1 MTVRSLTHQLFAMKN
16 RFHVKKALF
25 ILTAMLLITMSNATA
40 EPLLHPTFNTLFK
53 PLLADP
59 TEPRIAVM
67 PWLEKSH
74 LQLDI
79 GSSVDLYQS
88 DSKNFAAGVDFATW
102 SLLNRDDNFKFPV
115 DAIDYLFGINA
126 SWKQPV
132 SIGALPF
139 DELSGKIRLSHISA
153 HFEDGHYDAA
163 THDWIQDDCPFNI
176 PFTYSREFVNLV
188 VALSS
193 PQHRLYAGYQYI
205 YHTIPDGI
213 NPHSFQAGVEL
224 STPCNTYLA
233 ADFKLLPIWQPSL
246 DETRGYRG
254 TWNLQAGM
262 RLNGIGLDNIRVA
275 CNYFSG
281 MSRHGMYFYRPES
294 YTTVGIIVGL

>member
-1 MTVRSLTHQLFAMKN
+1 MNNRSHLSRT
-16 RFHVKKALF
+16 LF
-25 ILTAMLLITMSNATA
+25 ILSAMLLISMNSAKA
-40 EPLLHPTFNTLFK
+40 EPLLNPTFNTLFK

-59 TEPRIAVM
+59 MEPKIGVM
-67 PWLEKSH
+67 PWFEKRK

-79 GSSVDLYQS
+79 GSSADLYQS
-88 DSKNFAAGVDFATW
+88 KSSKCAAGVDFATY
-102 SLLNRDDNFKFPV
+102 SLLNRGDNFRFPV

-126 SWKQPV
+126 SWKKPV

-163 THDWIQDDCPFNI
+163 THEWIQEADWSGTT

-193 PQHRLYAGYQYI
+193 PKHRIYAGYQYL
-205 YHTIPDGI
+205 YHTIPEGI
-213 NPHSFQAGVEL
+213 NPHSFQTGVEL
-224 STPCNTYLA
+224 STSSSSYIA

-246 DETRGYRG
+246 EKTRGFRG
-254 TWNLQAGM
+254 TWNLQAGV
-262 RLNGIGLDNIRVA
+262 RLTSIGLDKVRIA

-294 YTTVGIIVGL
+294 FATAGFIVDL

>member
-1 MTVRSLTHQLFAMKN
+1 MKN
-16 RFHVKKALF
+16 RSCINKALF
-25 ILTAMLLITMSNATA
+25 ILTAMLLITMNNATA
-40 EPLLHPTFNTLFK
+40 EPLLNPTFNTLFK

-59 TEPRIAVM
+59 MEPKIAVM
-67 PWLEKSH
+67 PWLEKH
-74 LQLDI
+74 RLQLNI
-79 GSSVDLYQS
+79 GSSADLYQS
-88 DSKNFAAGVDFATW
+88 KSNNFAAGVDFATY
-102 SLLNRDDNFKFPV
+102 SLLNRGDNFKFPV

-132 SIGALPF
+132 SIGSLPF
-139 DELSGKIRLSHISA
+139 DELSGKVRLSHISA
-153 HFEDGHYDAA
+153 HFEDGHYDA
-163 THDWIQDDCPFNI
+163 TNHNWIQEADWSGTI

-193 PQHRLYAGYQYI
+193 PNHRIYAGYQYL

-213 NPHSFQAGVEL
+213 NPHSFQAGAEL
-224 STPCNTYLA
+224 STSSSTYIA
-233 ADFKLLPIWQPSL
+233 ADFKLLPIWQSSL
-246 DETRGYRG
+246 EETRGFRG

-262 RLNGIGLDNIRVA
+262 RLNSIGLDKVRIA

-294 YTTVGIIVGL
+294 FATAGFIIDL

>member
-1 MTVRSLTHQLFAMKN
+1 MK
-16 RFHVKKALF
+16 RPYPLGKALF
-25 ILTAMLLITMSNATA
+25 ILSAVLLISMTNASA
-40 EPLLHPTFNTLFK
+40 EPLLKPTLSPTFNTLFQ

-59 TEPRIAVM
+59 LEPRIAVM
-67 PWLEKSH
+67 PWLGKRH

-79 GSSVDLYQS
+79 GSSADLYQS
-88 DSKNFAAGVDFATW
+88 TNKDFAVGVDFATY
-102 SLLNRDDNFKFPV
+102 SLLNRSDNFKFPV

-139 DELSGKIRLSHISA
+139 DEFSGKIRLSHISA
-153 HFEDGHYDAA
+153 HFEDGHIDATTRQLIQPA
-163 THDWIQDDCPFNI
+163 DWNGTV

-193 PQHRLYAGYQYI
+193 PKHRIYAGYQYI
-205 YHTIPDGI
+205 YHTLPDGI
-213 NPHSFQAGVEL
+213 NPHSFQAGLEL
-224 STPCNTYLA
+224 STSDNTYLA
-233 ADFKLLPIWQPSL
+233 ADFKLLPIWQASL
-246 DETRGYRG
+246 DETRGFRG

-262 RLNGIGLDNIRVA
+262 RLNSIGLEKVRVA

-281 MSRHGMYFYRPES
+281 MSRHGLYFYRPES
-294 YTTVGIIVGL
+294 YTTVGVLVDL

>member
-1 MTVRSLTHQLFAMKN
+1 MKN
-16 RFHVKKALF
+16 RSCINKALF
-25 ILTAMLLITMSNATA
+25 ILTAMLLITMNNAKA

-67 PWLEKSH
+67 PWLEKRH

-79 GSSVDLYQS
+79 GTSVDLYKS
-88 DSKNFAAGVDFATW
+88 DNKNFAAGVDFATY
-102 SLLNRDDNFKFPV
+102 SLLNRGDNFKFPV

-132 SIGALPF
+132 SIGSLPF

-153 HFEDGHYDAA
+153 HFEDGHYDEA
-163 THDWIQDDCPFNI
+163 THDWIQGDCPLDI

-193 PQHRLYAGYQYI
+193 PKHRVYAGYQYL
-205 YHTIPDGI
+205 YHSIPDGI
-213 NPHSFQAGVEL
+213 NPHSFQAGAEL
-224 STPCNTYLA
+224 STPGNTYLA
-233 ADFKLLPIWQPSL
+233 ADFKLLPIWQASL

-262 RLNGIGLDNIRVA
+262 RLKSIGLENVRVA

-294 YTTVGIIVGL
+294 YTTLGCIVDL